1 MAKGLLHEQPEVLDF
16 RIANVERV
24 HVRGV
29 PLHHGRIAL
38 LASHLSNFLFP
49 AKSLYKLL
57 AFFFTKLTCKVA
69 APTFCGVGCMQVQ
82 LVVWRTTP
90 SPPYTLRKLD
100 LIAVQ

>member
-49 AKSLYKLL
+49 AKCLNNQIFFLTKPGKLQHQL
-57 AFFFTKLTCKVA
+57 FVGWGA
-69 APTFCGVGCMQVQ
+69 ADAADG
-82 LVVWRTTP
+82 LVDHALSSVY
-90 SPPYTLRKLD
+90 SP
-100 LIAVQ
+100 